1 MEQKGNKKI
10 LIIVILAIILVIGV
24 AVGIRVYNDV
34 QQDPMEE
41 LAKQKYTLATLQD
54 HVTIYIMEEVMK
66 SNGTKIEV
74 VSELYNENG
83 WTNDAKEKLKIKELK
98 IDGKDIDLSKY
109 ILTENGTVEAK

>member
-54 HVTIYIMEEVMK
+54 AVTIYIMEEVMK
-66 SNGTKIEV
+66 SNGTIIEV

-83 WTNDAKEKLKIKELK
+83 WTDDAKEKLKIKELK

-109 ILTENGTVEAK
+109 ILTKDGTVEAK

>member
-41 LAKQKYTLATLQD
+41 LAKQKYTLATLKD
-54 HVTIYIMEEVMK
+54 AVTIYIMEEVMK
-66 SNGTKIEV
+66 SNGTKTTKQV
-74 VSELYNENG
+74 VTELYNENG
-83 WTNDAKEKLKIKELK
+83 WTNDAKKKLKLDE
-98 IDGKDIDLSKY
+98 DIDLSKY